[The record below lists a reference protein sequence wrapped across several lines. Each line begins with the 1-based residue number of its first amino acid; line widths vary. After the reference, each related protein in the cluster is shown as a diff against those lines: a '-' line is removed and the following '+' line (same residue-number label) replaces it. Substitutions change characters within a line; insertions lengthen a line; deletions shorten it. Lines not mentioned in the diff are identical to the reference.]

1 MRVSS
6 KKNFFISN
14 GCCMLACVGGV
25 GCGDACGVRV
35 PVRGLFARRWAAV
48 ASRGAEGRAL
58 CGRGDRRCDEVP
70 AAAGGPAVLG
80 RGCERV
86 ACEGMCGQAAGACRG
101 LGGRV

>member
-25 GCGDACGVRV
+25 GCGDACGGGV
-35 PVRGLFARRWAAV
+35 PGRGLFARRWAAV

-58 CGRGDRRCDEVP
+58 WRRGSPRPEGLLCS
-70 AAAGGPAVLG
+70 GGGVN
-80 RGCERV
+80 EWRV
-86 ACEGMCGQAAGACRG
+86 RECAGQAAGACRG

>member
-1 MRVSS
+1 
-6 KKNFFISN
+6 
-14 GCCMLACVGGV
+14 MLAVCVLS
-25 GCGDACGVRV
+25 
-35 PVRGLFARRWAAV
+35 VRGLFARRWAAV

-58 CGRGDRRCDEVP
+58 WREGIVAATGMP

-86 ACEGMCGQAAGACRG
+86 ACEGMCGQAASACRG